1 MNISFKA
8 IAIIALLSLV
18 SFPSDLRA
26 ADKIEASSMTNHAP
40 SEAFSG
46 FERFEMS
53 KTTMA
58 APYGG
63 QKANEIAQNNF
74 QLNLDGRIQEWL
86 AEKNIAAAKTDQ
98 PRVLLIEPR
107 IEKVKFIGTG
117 ARFWAGAFAGSS
129 RVLVK
134 VKFTDKA
141 TGQVTTTHEL
151 DTRGS

>member
-1 MNISFKA
+1 MARK
-8 IAIIALLSLV
+8 
-18 SFPSDLRA
+18 FP
-26 ADKIEASSMTNHAP
+26 
-40 SEAFSG
+40 
-46 FERFEMS
+46 MS

-58 APYGG
+58 APYDG

-86 AEKNIAAAKTDQ
+86 AEKNIAAAKADQ

-141 TGQVTTTHEL
+141 TGQVIAEPEFYQHAAGMAGAYSMGGADKAMIERAAGL
-151 DTRGS
+151 VADYIKANHLAAVGGSTGKPK